1 MLTAPGRGAIS
12 PCISTTLMRGRRQN
26 SRRNGM
32 HPPIDA
38 RDHGKMAALRH
49 TQHMIEL
56 HLAGYQP
63 ARSVH
68 TRALHALRESV
79 ARRAGDALRIRVT
92 DSIVAEGRKASDLLT
107 MVDSGELDGCYFASS
122 YLAGRVPGLGV
133 FDEPFRAGSREAV
146 FGALD
151 GDTGEALAD
160 ELAAATGY
168 RVLGWWDNGI
178 RHISNAMRPIRTPAD
193 CAGLRLRT
201 LDNAQHQ
208 AAFRRL
214 GFIPT
219 FIDVADLPR
228 AVADGAVDAQENP
241 LTNVVNFNLHL
252 HHRHIS
258 LTGHLL
264 GIAPLLVNRA
274 RFDALPTD
282 LRSVLI
288 AAARD
293 SEATQRALAE
303 AEDAECLDLLVKA
316 GVAVVSA
323 DAIDLPAFRAAVAV

>member
-1 MLTAPGRGAIS
+1 M
-12 PCISTTLMRGRRQN
+12 
-26 SRRNGM
+26 
-32 HPPIDA
+32 
-38 RDHGKMAALRH
+38 
-49 TQHMIEL
+49 
-56 HLAGYQP
+56 
-63 ARSVH
+63 
-68 TRALHALRESV
+68 
-79 ARRAGDALRIRVT
+79 
-92 DSIVAEGRKASDLLT
+92 
-107 MVDSGELDGCYFASS
+107 
-122 YLAGRVPGLGV
+122 
-133 FDEPFRAGSREAV
+133 

-151 GDTGEALAD
+151 GDTGAALAN

-178 RHISNAMRPIRTPAD
+178 RHISNAVRPIRTPAD

-208 AAFRRL
+208 VAFRRL
-214 GFIPT
+214 GFVPT

-228 AVADGAVDAQENP
+228 AVADGTVDAQENP
-241 LTNVVNFNLHL
+241 LTNIVNFNLHL
-252 HHRHIS
+252 HHKHLS

-274 RFDALPTD
+274 RFDALPSA

-293 SEATQRALAE
+293 SEASTARAGGSRGCGVSG
-303 AEDAECLDLLVKA
+303 DFWSKA